1 MMDFKEIGGPSGLS
15 VTSMLVQNAVAKNR
29 ELKELIDKPTQSA
42 VDDQPDNENTGA
54 KVEEASS
61 QDNNSSSTLNTDQPT
76 GRVVNVEA

>member
-42 VDDQPDNENTGA
+42 VEEQPDNEKAAT
-54 KVEEASS
+54 KVAEASS
-61 QDNNSSSTLNTDQPT
+61 QDNSNSSTLNTDQPT
-76 GRVVNVEA
+76 GRVVNVKV

>member
-1 MMDFKEIGGPSGLS
+1 MMDFKEIGGPPGLS

-42 VDDQPDNENTGA
+42 VDEKPDNENAGA

-61 QDNNSSSTLNTDQPT
+61 QESSNSSTLNTDQPT
-76 GRVVNVEA
+76 GRVVNVEV